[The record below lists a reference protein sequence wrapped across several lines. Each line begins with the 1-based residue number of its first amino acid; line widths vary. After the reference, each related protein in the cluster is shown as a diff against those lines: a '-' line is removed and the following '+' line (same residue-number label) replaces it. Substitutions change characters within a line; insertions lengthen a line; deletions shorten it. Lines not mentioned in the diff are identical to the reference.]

1 MAQRRLLSWVL
12 FAIWLAPS
20 FAAAGLSLHVA
31 LDHGEDTRAA
41 AAAAALVHGHG
52 HDGDAGAHPHVA
64 VTAAAPALRT
74 TVAETSLATPAASP
88 IGAVASA
95 CVGGFAAARDL
106 PPPRARGP
114 ELLSLLSLLR
124 V

>member
-1 MAQRRLLSWVL
+1 MARRRLLSLVL

-20 FAAAGLSLHVA
+20 FAAAGLALHVA
-31 LDHGEDTRAA
+31 LDHAEDTRAA

-52 HDGDAGAHPHVA
+52 HEGDAGAHPHVA
-64 VTAAAPALRT
+64 MTSAAPALRT
-74 TVAETSLATPAASP
+74 SAAEAPFAATAASA
-88 IGAVASA
+88 IGAVMPA
-95 CVGGFAAARDL
+95 CFGGFAAARDL
-106 PPPRARGP
+106 PPPRTRGP